1 VIKTIA
7 MKQDGKHLLF
17 GSHIGKDKKGWIG
30 SLESVIAAGGNT
42 SQIFVSSPIAKL
54 SESAWKDFQTN
65 GAQIKEFCDKQKHTV
80 FIHSA
85 YTLNFSKNAREEHPY
100 WIDAMVKE
108 LTLADMIGARGCVLH
123 MGKAVKL
130 SQEDAE
136 QNMYDNVITLLDRMK
151 SAGIRAKLILET
163 SAGQGSEILAT
174 RNNDISRLAA
184 FFKRFPASYHN
195 HLQFC
200 IDTCHIFAAGY
211 DISTKQHVET
221 FFQEWDARIGIKHIA
236 LIHFNNSIHDLGS
249 GKDRHACIEYGK
261 IPVEGLQAFAIC
273 AGQHGIPLVL
283 ETPEGK
289 GEIPLLQK
297 MLMRVSQK

>member
-1 VIKTIA
+1 
-7 MKQDGKHLLF
+7 MLY
-17 GSHIGKDKKGWIG
+17 GSHIGKEKKGWIA

-54 SESAWKDFQTN
+54 SDSAWKEFQQN
-65 GAQIKEFCDKQKHTV
+65 GAQIKAFCEKNDHTV

-108 LTLADMIGARGCVLH
+108 LTIADMIGARGCVLH

-130 SQEDAE
+130 SQEEAE
-136 QNMYDNVITLLDRMK
+136 QNMYDNVISLLDRVK
-151 SAGIRAKLILET
+151 AAGIRAKLILET

-184 FFKRFPASYHN
+184 FFKRFPTSYHN
-195 HLQFC
+195 NLAFC
-200 IDTCHIFAAGY
+200 IDTCHVFAAGY
-211 DISTKQHVET
+211 DISTKPQVEA
-221 FFQEWDARIGIKHIA
+221 FFKDWETKIGIKHVA
-236 LIHFNNSIHDLGS
+236 VIHFNNSVHELGS
-249 GKDRHACIEYGK
+249 GKDRHACLEYGK
-261 IPVEGLQAFAIC
+261 IPLEGLQAFATH
-273 AGQHGIPLVL
+273 ASKHRIPLVL

-289 GEIPLLQK
+289 GEISIVQK
-297 MLMRVSQK
+297 MLTRVP